1 MEKVNNDRQTGG
13 GRIPVRFVDEDGAR
27 GDAPGDAD
35 AGDLGR
41 ESAYEDET
49 DMQRRIDRNGDDAG
63 EGDTAGGPAHSDLP
77 EQRED
82 QDTNPRATAAGTD
95 DEVMRDTST
104 IEDEEAVE
112 IDGSASLLSLQ
123 TDLLDAQGEVQALTA
138 ELEKVRAERQDLR
151 ELLARRQADFE
162 NSRKRMERER
172 NDTYQRVVA
181 DLVGQLLPVIDNLRR
196 ALDAESSVEAGESE
210 EFRHFLHG
218 VELIDKQLNAVLERL
233 GVEPVSA
240 VGQPFDPHVHEA
252 IATEQ
257 TEEFAPDTVVQEV
270 RRGYR
275 LGDRLIRPALVKV
288 ATKQ

>member
-1 MEKVNNDRQTGG
+1 
-13 GRIPVRFVDEDGAR
+13 VDEDGAR
-27 GDAPGDAD
+27 GDAAGDAD

-49 DMQRRIDRNGDDAG
+49 EMQRRIDRGGDDAG
-63 EGDTAGGPAHSDLP
+63 ERDPADGPAHSRLP

-82 QDTNPRATAAGTD
+82 QDTNPRATAARTD
-95 DEVMRDTST
+95 DEAMRDTST
-104 IEDEEAVE
+104 FEDEDAVE

-138 ELEKVRAERQDLR
+138 ELAKVRAERQDLR

-172 NDTYQRVVA
+172 NDTYQRVVV

-196 ALDAESSVEAGESE
+196 ALDAESSVEAGESA
-210 EFRHFLHG
+210 EFHHFLHG

-233 GVEPVSA
+233 GVEPVPA

-288 ATKQ
+288 ATRT